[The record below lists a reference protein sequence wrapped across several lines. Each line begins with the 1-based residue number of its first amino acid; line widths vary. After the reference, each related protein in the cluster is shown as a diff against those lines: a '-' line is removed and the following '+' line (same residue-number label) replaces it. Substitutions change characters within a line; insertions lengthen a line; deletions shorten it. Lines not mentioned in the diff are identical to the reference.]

1 VLLPNSPK
9 TTTADFYS
17 TMDAP
22 DGKLDTLLIQCVVPS
37 QHVLQQRGS
46 LMSQPISLPVER
58 VTDSLWNDS
67 MTPEDFQKFYPLL
80 IDWLR
85 TTLATYAG
93 RTQTVASRAFPRLP
107 LYFTAETL
115 ASAKVVLVDQLP
127 VPPLSS
133 MGLTQFADFERGNFN
148 GITYLDTFFLKRSQ
162 SENEAIHFHEL
173 IHVIQWRILG
183 PERFL
188 RSYADGLER
197 FGYRESPLEVMAY
210 DAEAAFVTSKQGFD
224 AENMVA
230 EKLT

>member
-1 VLLPNSPK
+1 
-9 TTTADFYS
+9 
-17 TMDAP
+17 
-22 DGKLDTLLIQCVVPS
+22 
-37 QHVLQQRGS
+37 
-46 LMSQPISLPVER
+46 MSQPISLPVER

-67 MTPEDFQKFYPLL
+67 MTPQDFQKFYTLL

-115 ASAKVVLVDQLP
+115 ASAKVVLVDRLP

-162 SENEAIHFHEL
+162 SEDEAIHFHEL
-173 IHVIQWRILG
+173 IHIIQWRILG

-188 RSYADGLER
+188 RLYADGLER

-210 DAEAAFVTSKQGFD
+210 DAEAAFVTSKHGFD